1 MIVSV
6 KMRLKLGANVTGG
19 NGVTVFATSGS
30 MLALIV
36 ALPPICD
43 FRFSASLQRFF
54 VNGRGFR
61 LSPQMNGAYAPTS
74 AGYRFT

>member
-19 NGVTVFATSGS
+19 KRVTVFAISGS
-30 MLALIV
+30 MISH
-36 ALPPICD
+36 LPPICD
-43 FRFSASLQRFF
+43 FHIFRITTTLF
-54 VNGRGFR
+54 VNGRGPR

-74 AGYRFT
+74 AGSRFT